1 MEEGWRQGWASKD
14 VNSQPATQ
22 WLTAVSK
29 YQCEIIRNTQG
40 VYIKDPSSNMT
51 KPLKISPE
59 KRISAE
65 EIMKHP
71 WLQESQV
78 IRQANALMATQLRD
92 RKRLTWR
99 WSWQE
104 VQGGGASFCFQD
116 SNMLWRTKYSKTVDN
131 VNNYWVEVWNGQE
144 KGVKKRGKQPYKTI
158 IALSIGESY
167 YHFIYEG
174 TLKKTKEE

>member
-1 MEEGWRQGWASKD
+1 MWVHHQGDRHGYTK
-14 VNSQPATQ
+14 

-29 YQCEIIRNTQG
+29 CQCEIIRNTQG
-40 VYIKDPSSNMT
+40 VYLKDRSSNMT

-59 KRISAE
+59 ERISAE

-158 IALSIGESY
+158 IALSIGESH
-167 YHFIYEG
+167 YHSIYEG

>member
-1 MEEGWRQGWASKD
+1 VWD
-14 VNSQPATQ
+14 
-22 WLTAVSK
+22 
-29 YQCEIIRNTQG
+29 YQEHPG
-40 VYIKDPSSNMT
+40 VYLKDRSSNMT

-59 KRISAE
+59 ERISAE
-65 EIMKHP
+65 EIIKHP

-116 SNMLWRTKYSKTVDN
+116 SNMLRRTKYSKMLIMSTTIGWRCEMVKKKVWKKE
-131 VNNYWVEVWNGQE
+131 VNNHTTQ
-144 KGVKKRGKQPYKTI
+144 
-158 IALSIGESY
+158 
-167 YHFIYEG
+167 
-174 TLKKTKEE
+174 

>member
-1 MEEGWRQGWASKD
+1 
-14 VNSQPATQ
+14 
-22 WLTAVSK
+22 LTAVSK

-99 WSWQE
+99 
-104 VQGGGASFCFQD
+104 
-116 SNMLWRTKYSKTVDN
+116 
-131 VNNYWVEVWNGQE
+131 
-144 KGVKKRGKQPYKTI
+144 
-158 IALSIGESY
+158 
-167 YHFIYEG
+167 
-174 TLKKTKEE
+174 